1 MEHVLQPARMK
12 YLQGPHI
19 KRGPGRAY
27 GPLALEVELVSASH
41 LEKEEPNEDEKKEEK
56 QDPDL
61 ASDLEEE
68 EEVEEE
74 EGENDLGDPAVL
86 SAVHNT
92 QKGLLSSPGIKASG
106 VLGMSPASLH
116 FQWQPAFPSAS
127 SPTKYFGPPLP
138 SPDPPLLGSPSTSWP
153 LRLSFP
159 SHLTQLHP
167 QHQRILKQQQSSQPP
182 SSPAKEPWSQQPDPY
197 ANLMSQKE
205 KDWVVKV
212 QMVQLQSENPRLDD
226 YYYQEYY
233 QKLEKKQ
240 AEEERF
246 GRKTKVESLKLVT
259 PYIQKAET
267 YESVVR
273 IKGSL
278 GQVAVSTCF
287 SPRRAIDAVPHGTQE
302 QETGAAGSQRL
313 QVLYRIEKMFLQL
326 LEIEEGQ
333 KDVTSQPC
341 DPEQQSNQAEKLFQA
356 LKTHEQND
364 LEEAAD
370 GFLQVLSIRKGKAL
384 VARLLPFLPQDRAV
398 SLLLTITRH
407 LPFLVRRDVADQ
419 ALQLLFNPLSKCIS
433 HLTFQELLQG
443 LQGLMELPPGCS
455 ERPVTV
461 VLQNQFGISL
471 LYTLLSH
478 GEQLVS
484 LDSSLEEPNS
494 GRTAWTDMVVL
505 TAWEIAQMPTASLAE
520 PLAFSSNL
528 LPLFCHHVDKQ
539 LVQQLEARMKFV
551 WEDSHNSG
559 TPTDKPRLL
568 ALSENYELLIYE
580 FNLKDGRCDATVLYS
595 YSEETLQ
602 KLIGD
607 QNVSISLLSLRILS
621 FHSNRSLLF
630 INKCIVLHII
640 FPERNADIRV
650 LSCFTLPLPAQ
661 TVDRIIDTQL
671 CRGILFVLSSLGWIY
686 IFDIVDGR
694 HVAHVDLAL
703 HQEDMCNEQ
712 PQEPSTI
719 SSFTSLKVSQ
729 DLDVIMIVSSSNT
742 AVALNLNLYFRQ
754 HPGHLLCERTLEDI
768 PIEGPKGIDEDD
780 PVNSEYNM
788 KLTKFSFQVDRSWK
802 AQLSSLNET
811 IKSSRLEDYCCAPWF
826 QDILHLES
834 TESGDHRTCVPS
846 WSFILQ
852 NVMHSQY
859 NFPQKGPS
867 KTVDPGRSWKR
878 MRISEQEEPFELTC
892 VSVTGFTA
900 LFTWAV
906 ERTGCTIALWDLETQ
921 GMQYFSLG
929 KRCIPVDSSGSQQ
942 LCLVLTENGLSL
954 VLFGLTQEEF
964 LNRLMIHGSAST
976 VDSLCHLNGW
986 GRCSIPIHALEAG
999 IENRQLDTV
1008 DFFLKSKENLL
1019 NPSSKSSVPDQF
1031 DHFPSHLYLKHVEE
1045 LTPALDLLC
1054 SAIRENDSE
1063 TQSKHFSEQLLN
1075 LTLSFLNKQI
1085 KELFIHN
1092 EELDEHLQKGV
1103 NIFTSYIN
1111 ELRTFLIKFPW
1122 KLTDAVDEYDVKE
1135 NVPKVKESNIWEELS
1150 VEEVIAD
1157 AILNNKIPE
1166 AQTFFRINSHSAQRL
1181 EELIKI
1187 GLDLVFDSLKKNNVK
1202 EASELLKNMG
1212 FNVKD
1217 QLLKICFYTTD
1228 KNIRDFLVDILK
1240 EKKYFSEKD
1249 KGTVEFV
1256 HQVEKFYSGS
1266 FQENMQIQSF
1276 PRYWI
1281 REQDFFKHKS
1291 VLDSFLNYDHK
1302 DKDKLNKQ
1310 GHKIVLNWAH
1320 WWHRLTQESILL
1332 PRISPEEYKSY
1343 SPEALWRY
1351 LTARHDWVSI
1361 ILWIGEFQTQNSYA
1375 SLQQNKWPP
1384 LTTDVMDQN
1393 TCCNNYMRNAILDKL
1408 ARNGIF
1414 LTSEL
1419 EDFELFL
1426 LRLNRIGGVMQDSLP
1441 VQNYKSKEGWDFH
1454 SHFILY
1460 CLEYSLQHLLY
1471 VYLDY
1476 YKLSPPNCPFLEKKE
1491 LHEAH
1496 PWFEFLVQCRQVSSN
1511 LTDPKLIFQ
1520 ASLANAQILIP
1531 SNQASISSMLL
1542 EGHTLLALATTM
1554 YAPGGVSQVVQNEE
1568 NENCLKKVDPQLL
1581 KMALTPYPKL
1591 KTALFPQYTAPT
1603 VLPSDITLYHLIQSL
1618 LPFDPSRLFGWQSAN
1633 TLAIGDAVSQ
1643 LPHFSSPDLV
1653 NKYAI
1658 VERLNFAYYLHHGRP
1673 SFAFGTFLVQE
1684 LTKSK
1689 TPKQLIQQV
1698 GNEAYVLGLSSFHI
1712 PSIGASCVCF
1722 LELLGLDSLK
1732 LRVDMKVANIILSYK
1747 CRNEDAQ
1754 YNFIRESLAEKL
1766 SKLAVGE
1773 KATTEELLILLEE
1786 AIWNNIQQQEV
1797 KRLSSESSSQ
1807 WALVVQFCRLHD
1819 MKLSTSY
1826 LRECAK
1832 ANDWLQFIV
1841 HSQLHNYHPEEVKS
1855 LLQYFSPVLQ
1865 DHLRLA
1871 FENLPS
1877 VSNSRMD
1884 SDQVCNKFPQELQR
1898 KKEKTDFFEI
1908 LLQCSE
1914 VPNSWCWLLAEA
1926 VEQQAPILSVLAS
1939 CLQDAS
1945 AIPCLCVWIITSV
1958 EHSVA
1963 VEAMGHIQGTIE
1975 DHTWDLED
1983 LSVIWRTLLT
1993 RQKSKTLI
2001 RGFQLFFKD
2010 SPLLLMMEM
2019 YELCM
2024 FFKNYKEA
2032 EAKLLEF
2039 QKSLET
2045 LETATPRVHAIIP
2058 APWLKEHV
2066 CFLLKLMLQQC
2077 RTQYE
2082 LGKLLQLFV
2091 GIQHLFSDG
2100 PDVKKLCVLSQ
2111 ILKDTS
2117 ITINHV
2123 IITNYSLENFQHE
2136 CKSILEKLETDGQF
2150 ALARRVAELAEL
2162 PVDNLVIEEIT
2173 QEMRALKHIDQSSLK
2188 QARIDFW
2195 KKCHENFKK
2204 NCISSKAASSFF
2216 SAQAFKACECPAEKG
2231 WSNTEERHLLLT
2243 LAGHWLSQEDPVPLE
2258 ELEEL
2263 EKQIWLCRITQH
2275 TLRGNQEEIEP
2286 RCSQHISTSGE
2297 LSFDSLASEFS
2308 FSKLPALNTS
2318 KYLKLNGLPSK
2329 DNCENRLDWKE
2340 QASLNFLIGHLLD
2353 DGCVHE
2359 ASRICR
2365 YFHFYNQDVA
2375 LALHCRALA
2384 SGEASVDDMHPE
2396 MGALLRSAELL
2407 EEEEETG
2414 IPLRK
2419 VQSTSSLDSQ
2429 SFVMLP
2435 PSDEVVTHLE
2445 TLTSKCLHGKNYCR
2459 QVLCLYE
2466 LAKELGCCY
2475 TDVAAQDGEA
2485 MLRAILAS
2493 QQPDRCKR
2501 AQAFISTQGLEP
2513 DTVAELVAEEV
2524 TRELLTPSEGTG
2536 HKQITPTEESQSFLQ
2551 LTTLC
2556 QDRTLLGMKLLDK
2569 ISSVPHGALSC
2580 TTELLILAHHCFTL
2594 TCHME
2599 GIIRVL
2605 QAARLL
2611 TDNHLAPS
2619 EEYGLVVRLLTGIGR
2634 YNEMTYIFDLLHK
2647 KHYFEVLMRKKLD
2660 PSGTLKTAL
2669 LDYIKRCRPG
2679 DSEKHNMIALCFSMC
2694 REIGENHEAAACIQL
2709 KLIES
2714 QPWEDSLKDGHQLKQ
2729 LLLKALTLM
2738 LDAAESYAKDSCVRQ
2753 ALHCHRLT
2761 KLITLQIH
2769 FLNTGQNT
2777 MLINLGRH
2785 RLMDCIMALP
2795 RFYQASIVAEAYD
2808 FVPDW
2813 AEILYQ
2819 QVILKG
2825 DFNYLEE
2832 FKQQRLLRS
2841 SIFEEISM
2849 KCKHHQPTDLVVKNL
2864 KKLLTYCEDVYL
2876 YYKLAYEH
2884 KFYDVVNV
2892 LLKDPQTGCCLKDML
2907 AG

>member
-1 MEHVLQPARMK
+1 MATEKAARGAAACGTCSAKAMERVLPMLLVPVPVEAT
-12 YLQGPHI
+12 
-19 KRGPGRAY
+19 GR
-27 GPLALEVELVSASH
+27 
-41 LEKEEPNEDEKKEEK
+41 
-56 QDPDL
+56 
-61 ASDLEEE
+61 
-68 EEVEEE
+68 
-74 EGENDLGDPAVL
+74 LGCRAQL
-86 SAVHNT
+86 HRE
-92 QKGLLSSPGIKASG
+92 QE
-106 VLGMSPASLH
+106 VLGSL
-116 FQWQPAFPSAS
+116 
-127 SPTKYFGPPLP
+127 T
-138 SPDPPLLGSPSTSWP
+138 
-153 LRLSFP
+153 
-159 SHLTQLHP
+159 
-167 QHQRILKQQQSSQPP
+167 
-182 SSPAKEPWSQQPDPY
+182 
-197 ANLMSQKE
+197 
-205 KDWVVKV
+205 
-212 QMVQLQSENPRLDD
+212 
-226 YYYQEYY
+226 
-233 QKLEKKQ
+233 
-240 AEEERF
+240 
-246 GRKTKVESLKLVT
+246 
-259 PYIQKAET
+259 
-267 YESVVR
+267 
-273 IKGSL
+273 
-278 GQVAVSTCF
+278 
-287 SPRRAIDAVPHGTQE
+287 
-302 QETGAAGSQRL
+302 AAGS
-313 QVLYRIEKMFLQL
+313 
-326 LEIEEGQ
+326 
-333 KDVTSQPC
+333 
-341 DPEQQSNQAEKLFQA
+341 
-356 LKTHEQND
+356 
-364 LEEAAD
+364 
-370 GFLQVLSIRKGKAL
+370 LQVLSLAPGGRSGGACCL
-384 VARLLPFLPQDRAV
+384 NGPF
-398 SLLLTITRH
+398 RH
-407 LPFLVRRDVADQ
+407 
-419 ALQLLFNPLSKCIS
+419 
-433 HLTFQELLQG
+433 
-443 LQGLMELPPGCS
+443 
-455 ERPVTV
+455 
-461 VLQNQFGISL
+461 
-471 LYTLLSH
+471 
-478 GEQLVS
+478 
-484 LDSSLEEPNS
+484 
-494 GRTAWTDMVVL
+494 
-505 TAWEIAQMPTASLAE
+505 
-520 PLAFSSNL
+520 
-528 LPLFCHHVDKQ
+528 
-539 LVQQLEARMKFV
+539 FV
-551 WEDSHNSG
+551 WEDSRNSSS
-559 TPTDKPRLL
+559 PTDKPKLL
-568 ALSENYELLIYE
+568 ALSESYELLIYE
-580 FNLKDGRCDATVLYS
+580 FDLKDGRCDATILYS
-595 YSEETLQ
+595 CSEETLQ

-607 QNVSISLLSLRILS
+607 QNINISLLSLRILS
-621 FHSNRSLLF
+621 FHNNTSLLF
-630 INKCIVLHII
+630 INKCIVLHIV
-640 FPERNADIRV
+640 FPERDAEIGV
-650 LSCFTLPLPAQ
+650 LNCFTLPLPTQA
-661 TVDRIIDTQL
+661 VDRIIDVQL
-671 CRGILFVLSSLGWIY
+671 CRGILFILSSLGWIY
-686 IFDIVDGR
+686 IFDTVDGT

-703 HQEDMCNEQ
+703 HQEDVCDEQ
-712 PQEPSTI
+712 QQEPAKI

-729 DLDVIMIVSSSNT
+729 DLDVVVIVSSSNSAI
-742 AVALNLNLYFRQ
+742 AVNLNLYFRQ

-780 PVNSEYNM
+780 PVNSDYNM

-811 IKSSRLEDYCCAPWF
+811 IKSSKLEVSYCAPWF
-826 QDILHLES
+826 QNILHLES
-834 TESGDHRTCVPS
+834 PESGNHNTS
-846 WSFILQ
+846 MLGWTFIPQ
-852 NVMHSQY
+852 DIMHSHY
-859 NFPQKGPS
+859 KFPQKDHAN
-867 KTVDPGRSWKR
+867 TNEPGRSWKI
-878 MRISEQEEPFELTC
+878 MNISEQEEPVELTC
-892 VSVTGFTA
+892 MSVTGFSA

-906 ERTGCTIALWDLETQ
+906 EGMGCTIGLWDLETQ
-921 GMQYFSLG
+921 GMQCFSLG
-929 KRCIPVDSSGSQQ
+929 RKCIPIDAGGDKQ

-954 VLFGLTQEEF
+954 ILFGLTQEEF

-1019 NPSSKSSVPDQF
+1019 NPSSKSSVPDQL
-1031 DHFPSHLYLKHVEE
+1031 DDFPSYLYLRNVEK
-1045 LTPALDLLC
+1045 LIPALDLLC
-1054 SAIRENDSE
+1054 SAIRESDSE

-1085 KELFIHN
+1085 KELFVHN

-1103 NIFTSYIN
+1103 NILTSYIN
-1111 ELRTFLIKFPW
+1111 ELRTFMIKFPW
-1122 KLTDAVDEYDVKE
+1122 KTIDTVDDYDVNE
-1135 NVPKVKESNIWEELS
+1135 NIPKVRESSMWEKLS
-1150 VEEVIAD
+1150 IEEVIASAVLD
-1157 AILNNKIPE
+1157 NKIPE
-1166 AQTFFRINSHSAQRL
+1166 AQTFFRINNHSAQRL
-1181 EELIKI
+1181 EELIRI
-1187 GLDLVFDSLKKNNVK
+1187 GLNLVFDNLKRNNIK

-1212 FNVKD
+1212 FDVKD

-1228 KNIRDFLVDILK
+1228 TNIRDFLVEILK
-1240 EKKYFSEKD
+1240 EKNYISENEKRTID
-1249 KGTVEFV
+1249 FV
-1256 HQVEKFYSGS
+1256 HQVEKFYSGQ
-1266 FQENMQIQSF
+1266 FQENVQIQSF
-1276 PRYWI
+1276 ARYWI
-1281 REQDFFKHKS
+1281 KEQDFFKHKS
-1291 VLDSFLNYDHK
+1291 VLDSLLKYDPKDKCNKQDHK
-1302 DKDKLNKQ
+1302 V
-1310 GHKIVLNWAH
+1310 VLNWAQ
-1320 WWHRLTQESILL
+1320 WWNQLTQESILL

-1343 SPEALWRY
+1343 SPEALWSY
-1351 LTARHDWVSI
+1351 LTARHDWSSV
-1361 ILWIGEFQTQNSYA
+1361 ILWIGEFQTQNSCA
-1375 SLQQNKWPP
+1375 LLEKNRWPL
-1384 LTTDVMDQN
+1384 LTVDVIDRH
-1393 TCCNNYMRNAILDKL
+1393 TCCSSYMRNEILDQL

-1414 LTSEL
+1414 LESEL
-1419 EDFELFL
+1419 EDFELLL
-1426 LRLNRIGGVMQDSLP
+1426 LRLTRIGGVMQDAVP
-1441 VQNYKSKEGWDFH
+1441 VQNYRAQEGWDFH

-1460 CLEYSLQHLLY
+1460 CLEHGLQYLLY
-1471 VYLDY
+1471 VYLDC
-1476 YKLSPPNCPFLEKKE
+1476 YKLSPSNCPFLEKKE
-1491 LHEAH
+1491 LHEAY

-1511 LTDPKLIFQ
+1511 LTDPKLIFH

-1531 SNQASISSMLL
+1531 SNQASVSSMLL

-1554 YAPGGVSQVVQNEE
+1554 YAPGGVSQVVQNDE
-1568 NENCLKKVDPQLL
+1568 NETCLKKVDPQLL

-1591 KTALFPQYTAPT
+1591 KTALFPQYTASN
-1603 VLPSDITLYHLIQSL
+1603 VLPPDITLYHLIQSL
-1618 LPFDPSRLFGWQSAN
+1618 LPFDPSRLFGWQCAN
-1633 TLAIGDAVSQ
+1633 TLAIGDAVSH

-1658 VERLNFAYYLHHGRP
+1658 VERLNFAYYLQHGRP

-1698 GNEAYVLGLSSFHI
+1698 GNEAYVLGLSSFYV
-1712 PSIGASCVCF
+1712 PSVGAACVCF

-1732 LRVDMKVANIILSYK
+1732 LRVDMKVANIILSCK
-1747 CRNEDAQ
+1747 CRNEDARSS
-1754 YNFIRESLAEKL
+1754 YIRESLAEKL

-1773 KATTEELLILLEE
+1773 KATIEELLILLEE
-1786 AIWNNIQQQEV
+1786 GIWNSIQQQEI

-1807 WALVVQFCRLHD
+1807 WALAVQFCRLHNV
-1819 MKLSTSY
+1819 KLSTSY
-1826 LRECAK
+1826 LRECAE
-1832 ANDWLQFIV
+1832 ANDWLQFII

-1871 FENLPS
+1871 FENLTS
-1877 VSNSRMD
+1877 VSNSKMD
-1884 SDQVCNKFPQELQR
+1884 SDPVCNRVPQELQR
-1898 KKEKTDFFEI
+1898 NKEEMTDLFEV

-1914 VPNSWCWLLAEA
+1914 EPDSWCWLLAEA
-1926 VEQQAPILSVLAS
+1926 VKQRAPILSVLAS

-1945 AIPCLCVWIITSV
+1945 TIPCLCVWIVTSV
-1958 EHSVA
+1958 EDTVA
-1963 VEAMGHIQGTIE
+1963 AEATEHIQGSMEEHI
-1975 DHTWDLED
+1975 WDLQD

-2032 EAKLLEF
+2032 KAKLLEF
-2039 QKSLET
+2039 QKSFET
-2045 LETATPRVHAIIP
+2045 VETAATGVHATIP

-2077 RTQYE
+2077 GTQYE

-2091 GIQHLFSDG
+2091 GIENLFSDG
-2100 PDVKKLCVLSQ
+2100 PDVKKLFVLSQ

-2117 ITINHV
+2117 IAINHV
-2123 IITNYSLENFQHE
+2123 IISSYSLENFQHE
-2136 CKSILEKLETDGQF
+2136 CKSILEKLETEGRF

-2173 QEMRALKHIDQSSLK
+2173 QEMQTLQHTDQWALK

-2195 KKCHENFKK
+2195 TKCHENFKK
-2204 NCISSKAASSFF
+2204 NAISSRAAASFF
-2216 SAQAFKACECPAEKG
+2216 SAQAQESPEAPGEGGPPG
-2231 WSNTEERHLLLT
+2231 LEERRLLLT
-2243 LAGHWLSQEDPVPLE
+2243 LAAHWLAQEAPGPEE

-2263 EKQIWLCRITQH
+2263 EKQIWHCRISQH
-2275 TLRGNQEEIEP
+2275 ALREKQEDAEP
-2286 RCSQHISTSGE
+2286 RFPQHISTSGE
-2297 LSFDSLASEFS
+2297 PSFDSVAHKFSLSMLA
-2308 FSKLPALNTS
+2308 ALNTA
-2318 KYLKLNGLPSK
+2318 KYLELNGLPPK
-2329 DNCENRLDWKE
+2329 ETCESRLDWKE
-2340 QASLNFLIGHLLD
+2340 QESLNSLIGRLLD

-2359 ASRICR
+2359 ASRVCR
-2365 YFHFYNQDVA
+2365 YFHFYNQDVT
-2375 LALHCRALA
+2375 LVLHCRALA
-2384 SGEASVDDMHPE
+2384 AGEASVDGLHPE
-2396 MGALLRSAELL
+2396 IRAILQSTQRL
-2407 EEEEETG
+2407 EEEEPGT
-2414 IPLRK
+2414 PLRR

-2435 PSDEVVTHLE
+2435 PSDEVVTNLE

-2466 LAKELGCCY
+2466 LAKELGCSY
-2475 TDVAAQDGEA
+2475 TDVATQDGET

-2493 QQPDRCKR
+2493 RQPDRCRR

-2536 HKQITPTEESQSFLQ
+2536 QKQMFAPAEESQTFLQ

-2556 QDRTLLGMKLLDK
+2556 QDRTLIGMKLLDK
-2569 ISSVPHGALSC
+2569 ISSVPHGELSC
-2580 TTELLILAHHCFTL
+2580 TAELLILAHHCFTL

-2611 TDNHLAPS
+2611 TDKHLAPS
-2619 EEYGLVVRLLTGIGR
+2619 EEYGLMVRLLTGIGR

-2714 QPWEDSLKDGHQLKQ
+2714 QPWEDSLKDGQHLKL

-2785 RLMDCIMALP
+2785 RLMDCLMALP

-2819 QVILKG
+2819 RVILKG

-2841 SIFEEISM
+2841 SIFEEIS
-2849 KCKHHQPTDLVVKNL
+2849 KKYKQHQLADTAVKNL

-2884 KFYDVVNV
+2884 KFFDIVNV